1 MAKARVTSVT
11 LSDIAAGLEVT
22 AEQRDR
28 GVALVDDT
36 QIGLATR
43 LSEHSEALPCSP
55 DAAATVLRAYAAGS
69 AVGEAAREADLP
81 PVTAAKVLH
90 LLGVDGVTPL
100 SPRAREVLRDWLAAD
115 LSRADAKT
123 LTGASEAEF
132 ALAAYIETHDPL
144 DGVREAVEAELSQR
158 GNGAVEKREELGE
171 TMSSVSDLL

>member
-1 MAKARVTSVT
+1 MT

-36 QIGLATR
+36 GTGLAAR
-43 LSEHSEALPCSP
+43 LSDHRETLPCDP
-55 DAAATVLRAYAAGS
+55 DAAATVLSAYAAGS
-69 AVGEAAREADLP
+69 SVGEAARQTNLP

-100 SPRAREVLRDWLAAD
+100 SPRAREVVRDWLAAD

-144 DGVREAVEAELSQR
+144 EGVREAVEAELSQR
-158 GNGAVEKREELGE
+158 GDAAVEKREVLGE
-171 TMSSVSDLL
+171 TMSDVVDLL